1 MEMSKAKRI
10 TMGLA
15 AAALLIGTG
24 AACAQGPAV
33 AAGPNYKP
41 QTRAYSIAAVP
52 LLVHEESTTFDW
64 LKPAFAKKGLLDGKE
79 VWGFSLSH
87 ITVYQ
92 GDNVDVTIVNPG
104 DDPHTFTISDLGVN
118 TAIKGN
124 GQAHTSFIAEK
135 VGTFRYYCTIA
146 EHYPYMSGEITVLPA
161 SAGA

>member
-1 MEMSKAKRI
+1 MWSIQRVSI
-10 TMGLA
+10 GLVA
-15 AAALLIGTG
+15 AAVLVATG
-24 AACAQGPAV
+24 VACATKTSEASGPT
-33 AAGPNYKP
+33 YQP
-41 QTRAYSIAAVP
+41 QTRTYAIAAVP
-52 LLVHEESTTFDW
+52 LLVHEEQATFDW
-64 LKPAFAKKGLLDGKE
+64 LKPAFAKKGLLADKE

-104 DDPHTFTISDLGVN
+104 DDPHTFTISELAVN
-118 TAIKGN
+118 TPIKGN

-135 VGTFRYYCTIA
+135 VGTFRFYCTIP